1 MYVWFFSDIT
11 CSTLTSQSPNIF
23 FPTKYLD
30 LQYFNYND
38 CKWQNHSCHKIK
50 ILVITFDR
58 LRPSFNTTG
67 LFSYISVRRNTSK
80 TEKKK
85 SIIVS
90 YDWLSTTNREHHRH
104 SLMHDNVLYCTPTKL
119 AWCALE
125 HKQQSLTNRS
135 DMHFFLG
142 ISDCLMMFC
151 KHFFQCSLKPPLLIS
166 ITSSILPVNEPLLW
180 CYSPVRM
187 LIVHHQEDLTSV
199 LVVGGFI
206 GARVGHSWHAGRPGG
221 RAWGTRGGALLEVQN
236 VDIFV
241 AVFQFPLEVPG
252 TKPSS

>member
-38 CKWQNHSCHKIK
+38 LQWQNHSFHKIK

-67 LFSYISVRRNTSK
+67 LFSYILVRRNTSK

-104 SLMHDNVLYCTPTKL
+104 SLMITYSIAHPPNLLDALLNTNNSLWQIDPTCTFSWYFRLSNDVLQTFLSVFLKTPTL
-119 AWCALE
+119 DIYYII
-125 HKQQSLTNRS
+125 N
-135 DMHFFLG
+135 
-142 ISDCLMMFC
+142 
-151 KHFFQCSLKPPLLIS
+151 
-166 ITSSILPVNEPLLW
+166 TSGKWAIAMVL
-180 CYSPVRM
+180 
-187 LIVHHQEDLTSV
+187 LTSPY
-199 LVVGGFI
+199 
-206 GARVGHSWHAGRPGG
+206 ADRPPPGG
-221 RAWGTRGGALLEVQN
+221 SYIGPCCRGVCWRQGGSFLTRW
-236 VDIFV
+236 
-241 AVFQFPLEVPG
+241 
-252 TKPSS
+252 

>member
-1 MYVWFFSDIT
+1 MYSVCLIFFSDIT

-38 CKWQNHSCHKIK
+38 LQWQNHSFHKIK

-67 LFSYISVRRNTSK
+67 LFSYILVRRNTSK

-104 SLMHDNVLYCTPTKL
+104 SLMITYSIAH
-119 AWCALE
+119 
-125 HKQQSLTNRS
+125 
-135 DMHFFLG
+135 
-142 ISDCLMMFC
+142 
-151 KHFFQCSLKPPLLIS
+151 PPNLL
-166 ITSSILPVNEPLLW
+166 
-180 CYSPVRM
+180 
-187 LIVHHQEDLTSV
+187 D
-199 LVVGGFI
+199 
-206 GARVGHSWHAGRPGG
+206 
-221 RAWGTRGGALLEVQN
+221 ALLNTNNSLWQI
-236 VDIFV
+236 DPTCTFSL
-241 AVFQFPLEVPG
+241 VFPIV
-252 TKPSS
+252 

>member
-1 MYVWFFSDIT
+1 MSLEEFYCYKKILEHVLCMSDFFPDIT

-38 CKWQNHSCHKIK
+38 LQWQNHSCHKIK

-67 LFSYISVRRNTSK
+67 LFSYILVRRNTSK

-90 YDWLSTTNREHHRH
+90 CDWLSTTNREHHRH
-104 SLMHDNVLYCTPTKL
+104 SLMITYSIAHPPNLLD
-119 AWCALE
+119 ALLNT
-125 HKQQSLTNRS
+125 KQQSLTNRS

-151 KHFFQCSLKPPLLIS
+151 KTFLSVFLKTPTLDIYY
-166 ITSSILPVNEPLLW
+166 IINTSGKWAIAMVL
-180 CYSPVRM
+180 
-187 LIVHHQEDLTSV
+187 LTSPY
-199 LVVGGFI
+199 
-206 GARVGHSWHAGRPGG
+206 ADRPPPGG
-221 RAWGTRGGALLEVQN
+221 SYIGPCCRGVYWRQGGSFLTRW
-236 VDIFV
+236 
-241 AVFQFPLEVPG
+241 
-252 TKPSS
+252 

>member
-1 MYVWFFSDIT
+1 M
-11 CSTLTSQSPNIF
+11 
-23 FPTKYLD
+23 
-30 LQYFNYND
+30 
-38 CKWQNHSCHKIK
+38 
-50 ILVITFDR
+50 
-58 LRPSFNTTG
+58 RPSFNTTG
-67 LFSYISVRRNTSK
+67 LFSYILVRRNTSK

-104 SLMHDNVLYCTPTKL
+104 SLMITYSIAHPPNLLD
-119 AWCALE
+119 ALLNT
-125 HKQQSLTNRS
+125 KQQSLTNRS

-142 ISDCLMMFC
+142 ISECLMMFC

-180 CYSPVRM
+180 CYSPIRM

-206 GARVGHSWHAGRPGG
+206 GAGVGHP
-221 RAWGTRGGALLEVQN
+221 
-236 VDIFV
+236 
-241 AVFQFPLEVPG
+241 
-252 TKPSS
+252 